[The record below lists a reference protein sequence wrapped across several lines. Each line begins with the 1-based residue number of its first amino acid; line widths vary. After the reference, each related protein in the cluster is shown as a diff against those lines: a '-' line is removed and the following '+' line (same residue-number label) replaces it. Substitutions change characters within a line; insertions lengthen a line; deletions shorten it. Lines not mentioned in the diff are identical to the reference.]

1 MKEEIINL
9 LKENEDNFI
18 SGEKISEK
26 LGISRAAVWKHIK
39 SIKEDGYEIESVSRK
54 GYKLISS
61 PDLLT
66 FEEVNPYLNTNYIGK
81 DIRYYNTID
90 STNTKAKEL
99 GTAGAKEG
107 TVVIS
112 EEQTGGRG
120 RLGRQWVSPKFKGI
134 WMSIILKPDIEPME
148 ASKITQI
155 GAAAVC
161 MSIND
166 LGLKATIKW
175 PNDIVLNGKKVC
187 GILTEMSGELNKI
200 NYIVMGIGIN
210 VNIESED
217 FPGDI
222 KDIATS
228 IKIEAGKKVKR
239 KELVA
244 SIFNNFE
251 KLYDEFINSGTIKNS
266 INICRENSALI
277 GNDVKIIKRNEEVF
291 AKAIGLTEDGE
302 LIVEYNDGKVDK
314 IVSGEV
320 SVRGMYGYV

>member
-161 MSIND
+161 MSINE

-228 IKIEAGKKVKR
+228 IKIEAGEKIKR

-251 KLYDEFINSGTIKNS
+251 QLYDEFINSGTIKKS

>member
-134 WMSIILKPDIEPME
+134 WMSIILKPDIEPMD

-161 MSIND
+161 MSINE

>member
-66 FEEVNPYLNTNYIGK
+66 FEEVNPYLNTKYIGK

-120 RLGRQWVSPKFKGI
+120 RLGRQWVSPKFNGI
-134 WMSIILKPDIEPME
+134 WMSIILKPDIEPMD

-161 MSIND
+161 MSINE

-200 NYIVMGIGIN
+200 NYIIMGIGIN
-210 VNIESED
+210 VNIEDED

-228 IKIEAGKKVKR
+228 IKIESGKKVKR

-251 KLYDEFINSGTIKNS
+251 SLYDEFINSETIKRS

-277 GNDVKIIKRNEEVF
+277 GNDIKIIKRNEEVF

>member
-1 MKEEIINL
+1 MKEEIISL
-9 LKENEDNFI
+9 LKENQNNFI

-26 LGISRAAVWKHIK
+26 FGITRAAIWKHIK

-81 DIRYYNTID
+81 DIKYYNTID

-99 GTAGAKEG
+99 GTFGAKEG

-112 EEQTGGRG
+112 EEQIGGRG
-120 RLGRQWVSPKFKGI
+120 RLGRTWVSPKFKGI
-134 WMSIILKPDIEPME
+134 WMSIILKPNIEPME
-148 ASKITQI
+148 ASKVTQI
-155 GAAAVC
+155 AAASVC
-161 MSIND
+161 MSINK
-166 LGLKATIKW
+166 LGLNSAIKW
-175 PNDIVLNGKKVC
+175 PNDIILNNKKIC
-187 GILTEMSGELNKI
+187 GILTEMSGELNKV
-200 NYIVMGIGIN
+200 NYIIVGIGIN
-210 VNIESED
+210 VNMESED

-222 KDIATS
+222 KNIATS
-228 IKIEAGKKVKR
+228 IKIESGKKVKR

-251 KLYDEFINSGTIKNS
+251 TLYDEFIKSGTIEKS

-277 GNDVKIIKRNEEVF
+277 GKQVKIIKRSEEVF

-302 LIVEYNDGKVDK
+302 LMVEYNDGKVDK

>member
-9 LKENEDNFI
+9 LKQHKDNFI

-26 LGISRAAVWKHIK
+26 LGISRAAVWKHMK

-90 STNTKAKEL
+90 STNNKAKEL
-99 GTAGAKEG
+99 GNSGAKEG

-120 RLGRQWVSPKFKGI
+120 RLGRTWVSPKFKGI
-134 WMSIILKPDIEPME
+134 WMSIILRPDIEPME

-161 MSIND
+161 MSINK

-175 PNDIVLNGKKVC
+175 PNDIVLNKKKVC

-228 IKIEAGKKVKR
+228 IKIESGDSVKR
-239 KELVA
+239 KELVS
-244 SIFNNFE
+244 SILNNFE
-251 KLYDEFINSGTIKNS
+251 NLYEEFINSGTIKES
-266 INICRENSALI
+266 LAICKENSALI

-291 AKAIGLTEDGE
+291 ARAIGLTEDGE

>member
-39 SIKEDGYEIESVSRK
+39 SIKEDGYEIESISRK

-66 FEEVNPYLNTNYIGK
+66 FEEVNPYLNTKYIGK

-120 RLGRQWVSPKFKGI
+120 RLGRQWVSPKFNGI
-134 WMSIILKPDIEPME
+134 WMSIILKPDIEPMD

-161 MSIND
+161 MSINE

-200 NYIVMGIGIN
+200 NYIIMGIGIN
-210 VNIESED
+210 VNIEDED

-228 IKIEAGKKVKR
+228 IKIESGKKVKR

-251 KLYDEFINSGTIKNS
+251 SLYDEFINSETIKRS

-277 GNDVKIIKRNEEVF
+277 GNDIKIIKRNEEVF

>member
-1 MKEEIINL
+1 MKEDIISL

-18 SGEKISEK
+18 SGEKISER
-26 LGISRAAVWKHIK
+26 LGITRAAVWKHMK

-66 FEEVNPYLNTNYIGK
+66 FEEVNPYLKTNYIGK

-90 STNTKAKEL
+90 SSNTKAKEL
-99 GTAGAKEG
+99 GAAGAKEG

-120 RLGRQWVSPKFKGI
+120 RLGRTWVSPKFKGI
-134 WMSIILKPDIEPME
+134 WMSIILRPDIEPME

-155 GAAAVC
+155 GAASVC
-161 MSIND
+161 ISINE
-166 LGLKATIKW
+166 LGLKSAIKW
-175 PNDIVLNGKKVC
+175 PNDIVLNSKKVC

-210 VNIESED
+210 VNIESDD

-222 KDIATS
+222 KNIATS
-228 IKIEAGKKVKR
+228 IKIEGGSKVKR
-239 KELVA
+239 KELVGKV
-244 SIFNNFE
+244 FNNFE
-251 KLYDEFINSGTIKNS
+251 ILYDEFIKSGTIKKS
-266 INICRENSALI
+266 INICKENSALI
-277 GNDVKIIKRNEEVF
+277 GKQVKIIKRSDEVF

>member
-1 MKEEIINL
+1 MKEDIISL
-9 LKENEDNFI
+9 LKENQDNFI
-18 SGEKISEK
+18 SGEKISER
-26 LGISRAAVWKHIK
+26 LGITRAAVWKHMK

-66 FEEVNPYLNTNYIGK
+66 FEEVNPYLKTNYIGK

-90 STNTKAKEL
+90 SSNTKAKEL
-99 GTAGAKEG
+99 GAAGAKEG

-120 RLGRQWVSPKFKGI
+120 RLGRTWVSPKFKGI
-134 WMSIILKPDIEPME
+134 WMSIILRPDIEPME

-161 MSIND
+161 ISINE
-166 LGLKATIKW
+166 LGLKSAIKW
-175 PNDIVLNGKKVC
+175 PNDIVLNSKKVC

-200 NYIVMGIGIN
+200 NYIVMGVGIN
-210 VNIESED
+210 VNIESDD

-222 KDIATS
+222 KNIATS
-228 IKIEAGKKVKR
+228 IKIESGSKVKR
-239 KELVA
+239 KELVGK
-244 SIFNNFE
+244 IFNNFE
-251 KLYDEFINSGTIKNS
+251 ILYDEFIKSGTIKKS
-266 INICRENSALI
+266 INICKENSALI
-277 GNDVKIIKRNEEVF
+277 GKQVKIIKRSDEVF

>member
-9 LKENEDNFI
+9 LKENKDNFI

-81 DIRYYNTID
+81 GIRYYNTID

-120 RLGRQWVSPKFKGI
+120 RLGCQWVSPKFKGI

-161 MSIND
+161 ISINE

-228 IKIEAGKKVKR
+228 IKIEAGEKIKR

-251 KLYDEFINSGTIKNS
+251 QLYDEFIKSGTIKKS

>member
-90 STNTKAKEL
+90 STNNKAKEL

-134 WMSIILKPDIEPME
+134 WMSIILKPNIEPME

-161 MSIND
+161 MSINE
-166 LGLKATIKW
+166 LGLEATIKW

-251 KLYDEFINSGTIKNS
+251 KLYDEFINSGTIKGS

>member
-66 FEEVNPYLNTNYIGK
+66 FEEVNPYLNTKYIGK

-120 RLGRQWVSPKFKGI
+120 RLGRQWVSPKFKGT
-134 WMSIILKPDIEPME
+134 WMSIILKPDIEPMD

-161 MSIND
+161 MSINE

-200 NYIVMGIGIN
+200 NYIIMGIGIN
-210 VNIESED
+210 VNIEDED

-228 IKIEAGKKVKR
+228 IKIESGKKVKR

-251 KLYDEFINSGTIKNS
+251 SLYDEFINSETIKRS

-277 GNDVKIIKRNEEVF
+277 GNDIKIIKRNEEVF